1 MLDIQV
7 ELSQS
12 IFSKPKI
19 TITLP
24 CWALQSPPPH
34 AYHATDVDRCQLLSF
49 GSAEKHAC
57 THFQSTRQC
66 IHYQQLVGT
75 LFSWNIPISS
85 SHCKPAFVRVCVS
98 ARVFFP
104 PKWYFPLGTLSHGEF
119 LSCGSSWACNAQ
131 LIFFFFFF
139 ACVCWCLCGCVWCLS
154 VAIHMRRSLCIDV
167 SIYVKNREYVCT
179 WQCH

>member
-24 CWALQSPPPH
+24 CWALQSPPH

-85 SHCKPAFVRVCVS
+85 SHSQVVFSPWNTFTRRV
-98 ARVFFP
+98 
-104 PKWYFPLGTLSHGEF
+104 PLM
-119 LSCGSSWACNAQ
+119 WQQ
-131 LIFFFFFF
+131 LGMQCTVDLFFFF
-139 ACVCWCLCGCVWCLS
+139 
-154 VAIHMRRSLCIDV
+154 SLHAFV
-167 SIYVKNREYVCT
+167 GVYVGVFGV
-179 WQCH
+179 